1 MLNKLFGK
9 KETPKKDTVLEFK
22 DGSQMD
28 FDIFWLQRELEFQHQ
43 RDRIQFRTNE
53 NHSLKFGELI
63 NSLFDIRK
71 EELSV
76 LTINDG
82 SLKVVEGE
90 EDIWNYEFLGHYK
103 RNEKGEYEY
112 YREGC
117 SKLANQIILTLSY
130 KTYDKSKTDKDKSIS
145 KTDAILIVHL
155 QYPEGLKDKVL
166 YVQTTFC
173 LPTIKLERSKKGINP
188 QPQSLSILIGFDFK
202 TKEETETEFFSIFNS
217 AKDKLKAGKVE
228 EMDYLEREL
237 IEVLFYPQIAKE
249 FYFGKKVMSE
259 NRFWDAIEYFNNA
272 FMALQQKWWED
283 QLTDEEFQTLIE
295 CSFLIGYC
303 YYEMGLFD
311 KSYKYLEFSVKNS
324 KNGYKYQSEYI
335 NCLIALKDIRSLMI
349 IDHNLEL
356 LTKKAEEERTENDYE
371 FFMFLLRRKTYCMIE
386 LKQFDAAEDTLQYIL
401 KNEPENE
408 FAKQELEY
416 IKQLKSNE

>member
-9 KETPKKDTVLEFK
+9 KETSKKDTVLEFK

-43 RDRIQFRTNE
+43 NERIQFRTNE
-53 NHSLKFGELI
+53 NHSMRFGEII

-82 SLKVVEGE
+82 SLQIIEGE
-90 EDIWNYEFLGHYK
+90 ENIWNYEFLGHYK
-103 RNEKGEYEY
+103 RNDKGEYEY

-130 KTYDKSKTDKDKSIS
+130 KTYDKSETDKDKSIS
-145 KTDAILIVHL
+145 KRDAILIVHL

-173 LPTIKLERSKKGINP
+173 RPTIKLERSKKGINP
-188 QPQSLSILIGFDFK
+188 QPESLSILIGFDFRK
-202 TKEETETEFFSIFNS
+202 KEETETEFYSVFNS
-217 AKDKLKAGKVE
+217 AKEKLKADKLE
-228 EMDYLEREL
+228 QMDYLEREL
-237 IEVLFYPQIAKE
+237 IEVLFHPQIAKE

-272 FMALQQKWWED
+272 FSALQQKWWED
-283 QLTDEEFQTLIE
+283 QLADEEFQTLIE

-303 YYEMGLFD
+303 YYEIGLFD
-311 KSYKYLEFSVKNS
+311 KAYKYLEFSAKNS
-324 KNGYKYQSEYI
+324 QSEYKYQSEYI
-335 NCLIALKDIRSLMI
+335 NCLIALKDIRSLI
-349 IDHNLEL
+349 FIDHNLEL
-356 LTKKAEEERTENDYE
+356 FTKKTEQDRTEYDYE
-371 FFMFLLRRKTYCMIE
+371 FFMFLLRRKAYCMIE
-386 LKQFDAAEDTLQYIL
+386 LKQYEAAEDILNHIL
-401 KNEPENE
+401 KNDPENQ
-408 FAKQELEY
+408 FAKQEIEY
-416 IKQLKSNE
+416 IKQLKNNE